1 MELAVILISPLFK
14 AGTYGLI
21 GSPDASTITYFAKK
35 KGERERINIK
45 KKTTRALLHK
55 INKNQFLFV
64 NKPVQCCK
72 VTNPGDT

>member
-1 MELAVILISPLFK
+1 MLPPSLTLPK
-14 AGTYGLI
+14 
-21 GSPDASTITYFAKK
+21 KK